1 MAAGLCR
8 REGVKMKIL
17 LVGGFLGSGKTSVI
31 LKLAHHMIEDLGIS
45 NIVILENEIGEISVD
60 DKVLAG
66 AGYQVKG
73 LFAGC
78 VCCTLAGELPSSV
91 KQIERDINPD
101 WIIMEATGVAF
112 PCNIKENLTNALGMD
127 CHIVCL
133 ADAKRWKRLHN
144 AMANLLEYQLK
155 DADLILVNKAD
166 LVDETTLA
174 EVMDMVRAF
183 NGTAKIAA
191 TCANEAIPLDLMDNI
206 MGKE

>member
-1 MAAGLCR
+1 MNFL
-8 REGVKMKIL
+8 II
-17 LVGGFLGSGKTSVI
+17 GGFLGSGKTS
-31 LKLAHHMIEDLGIS
+31 LLLQLAAYMREKLGIEKT
-45 NIVILENEIGEISVD
+45 VILENEIGKVGID
-60 DKVLAG
+60 DRVLSG
-66 AGYQVKG
+66 AGYSVKG
-73 LFAGC
+73 MFAGC
-78 VCCTLAGELPSSV
+78 VCCTMAGELSLTV
-91 KQIERDINPD
+91 KAVMEDIAPE